1 MGFGNGPLI
10 AAGLM
15 AGGAA
20 ILAGWGLTQFAT
32 SGGGFAQAP
41 HGNHAPAEAPGNP
54 DEQNAGGSGA
64 QQPSGAGTGKQDESE
79 AGTGK
84 QDESGA
90 SPTSKPSRGSED
102 EDKGKDKPNGSG
114 APAAPAPKTKPR
126 TIVSGETLAEISRR
140 TGVPID
146 ILAEANKTENA
157 ELIHEW
163 ASRLI
168 PRT

>member
-20 ILAGWGLTQFAT
+20 LLAGWGLTQFAT
-32 SGGGFAQAP
+32 SDGGFTQAR
-41 HGNHAPAEAPGNP
+41 HGDHAPAEAPGTP
-54 DEQNAGGSGA
+54 DQQTPGGGST
-64 QQPSGAGTGKQDESE
+64 QQPSE

-90 SPTSKPSRGSED
+90 SPTSPPGRGS
-102 EDKGKDKPNGSG
+102 KGEGEGEGEPNESG
-114 APAAPAPKTKPR
+114 APAEPAPKTKPG
-126 TIVSGETLAEISRR
+126 TIVPGDKLAEISRR
-140 TGVPID
+140 TGVPIGV
-146 ILAEANKTENA
+146 LVEANKTQNA
-157 ELIHEW
+157 DLIHAW

-168 PRT
+168 PRA

>member
-20 ILAGWGLTQFAT
+20 LLAGWGLTQFAT
-32 SGGGFAQAP
+32 SDGGFTQAL
-41 HGNHAPAEAPGNP
+41 HGDHAPAKAPGTP
-54 DEQNAGGSGA
+54 DEQNAGGSSA
-64 QQPSGAGTGKQDESE
+64 QQPSE
-79 AGTGK
+79 AGTGQ

-90 SPTSKPSRGSED
+90 SPTSKPGRGSEGED
-102 EDKGKDKPNGSG
+102 EDEPTESG
-114 APAAPAPKTKPR
+114 TPAEAAPKTKPG
-126 TIVSGETLAEISRR
+126 TIVPSDKLAEISRR
-140 TGVPID
+140 TGVPIG
-146 ILAEANKTENA
+146 ILVEANKTQNA
-157 ELIHEW
+157 DLIHAW